1 MKKVIKLP
9 VRDLESSVNQK
20 KRVAAYCRITRN
32 LKNRTKFRNA
42 NELLKNMILNN
53 SEWEFA
59 GIFFDCESGLR
70 KSKRKRVYENLQTIG
85 IGSN

>member
-20 KRVAAYCRITRN
+20 KRVAAYCRIS
-32 LKNRTKFRNA
+32 TKF
-42 NELLKNMILNN
+42 EEQHKSLEMQMSYYKNMILNN

-59 GIFFDCESGLR
+59 GFFFDCESGLR
-70 KSKRKRVYENLQTIG
+70 KSKRSGLNNLMAIV
-85 IGSN
+85 

>member
-1 MKKVIKLP
+1 MNPGTTFVCPQLP

-20 KRVAAYCRITRN
+20 KRVAAYCLITRN
-32 LKNRTKFRNA
+32 LKNRIKFRNA

-59 GIFFDCESGLR
+59 GIFSTA
-70 KSKRKRVYENLQTIG
+70 RVV
-85 IGSN
+85 